1 MLKEN
6 VNYKM
11 IDSLLTHPDI
21 FAQDAAT
28 KLIVTVQEIKKILNK
43 NPSRKFEDLSRELTS
58 ELKKLVA
65 HLVYIQEITV
75 IDTVF
80 TRTTKPFMKNVTEEM
95 LRNATLDEL
104 FGIYDGFCENL
115 DIDSYDL
122 QVKKIISM
130 IPPDRK

>member
-28 KLIVTVQEIKKILNK
+28 KLIVTVQEIKKLLNK
-43 NPSRKFEDLSRELTS
+43 NPSRKFEDLSKELTS

-75 IDTVF
+75 IDTIF

-115 DIDSYDL
+115 DIDSYNL
-122 QVKKIISM
+122 QVKKIISTT
-130 IPPDRK
+130 PPDRK